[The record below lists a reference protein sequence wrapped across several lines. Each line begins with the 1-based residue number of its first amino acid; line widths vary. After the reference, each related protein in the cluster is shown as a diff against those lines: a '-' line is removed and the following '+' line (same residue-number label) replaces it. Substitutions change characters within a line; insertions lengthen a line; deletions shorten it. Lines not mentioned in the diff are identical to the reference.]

1 MELLTRW
8 VKEGKAINLGP
19 NKYQLSA
26 LAVRAYRVCLTLTDP
41 QTAFSVENVMAE
53 AQQKRL
59 AAAAAKA
66 ASATA
71 SSFGGVPGA
80 LELTLGSSL

>member
-53 AQQKRL
+53 DRN
-59 AAAAAKA
+59 
-66 ASATA
+66 
-71 SSFGGVPGA
+71 G
-80 LELTLGSSL
+80 